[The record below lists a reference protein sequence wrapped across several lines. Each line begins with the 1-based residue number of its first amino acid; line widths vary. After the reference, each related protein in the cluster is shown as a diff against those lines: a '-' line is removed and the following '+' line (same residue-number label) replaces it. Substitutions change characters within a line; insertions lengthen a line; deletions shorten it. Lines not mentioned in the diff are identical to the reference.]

1 MPGTELVFDL
11 QSLDRMVVAKVR
23 TEYCHVRRVAA
34 VFRRQHDPPQ
44 RSLDLRL
51 KMQQG
56 LIAFHAHPQRSDP
69 ANLRK
74 AARADKDE
82 RKPRRVDCGERV
94 VDVPGL
100 KR

>member
-1 MPGTELVFDL
+1 M
-11 QSLDRMVVAKVR
+11 
-23 TEYCHVRRVAA
+23 
-34 VFRRQHDPPQ
+34 FRRQHDPPQ

-56 LIAFHAHPQRSDP
+56 LIAFHAHPQRGDP
-69 ANLRK
+69 AYLREPS
-74 AARADKDE
+74 RADQDE

-100 KR
+100 KRQASPMTRSVT